1 MKASIFITCICD
13 SIYPQVGEAMV
24 RVLEKQGVTLD
35 FPPRQTC
42 CGQPAINSG
51 YWDDAR
57 VVAKSI
63 LDSFQDSE
71 CVVVPAGSCLVAIK
85 EFYPALFAAD
95 RHYAK
100 LAEELIGKIYE
111 FSEFLVLKLHLESI
125 GACFPHKV
133 TYHSSCH
140 AKRFLKT
147 DQCIYTLLDNVK
159 DLEFIHLPHEEM
171 CCGFGGTFSIK
182 LPEISAA
189 MVDEKVAN
197 IVKTGADVLVGTDMS
212 CLMNID
218 GRLRKRES
226 KVRVM
231 HIAQLLDEG
240 LKYDGKTQG

>member
-1 MKASIFITCICD
+1 
-13 SIYPQVGEAMV
+13 
-24 RVLEKQGVTLD
+24 
-35 FPPRQTC
+35 
-42 CGQPAINSG
+42 
-51 YWDDAR
+51 
-57 VVAKSI
+57 
-63 LDSFQDSE
+63 
-71 CVVVPAGSCLVAIK
+71 
-85 EFYPALFAAD
+85 
-95 RHYAK
+95 
-100 LAEELIGKIYE
+100 
-111 FSEFLVLKLHLESI
+111 
-125 GACFPHKV
+125 
-133 TYHSSCH
+133 
-140 AKRFLKT
+140 
-147 DQCIYTLLDNVK
+147 LLDNVK